1 MELLH
6 QGMLSQ
12 FMLRKVTSES
22 VATKVL
28 GSLVEEDEE
37 VPTLASVVS
46 VINKELQAM
55 GMKVDFTDNAPG
67 GEKHYAIVDTGTDPS
82 PVSQLATTFSQ
93 PELEMFQQ
101 IVRSSAARLPPVA
114 VVRLPHPPAV
124 SPRAPSDRC
133 ACRRGR

>member
-12 FMLRKVTSES
+12 FMARKLTSER
-22 VATKVL
+22 VAVKVL

-37 VPTLASVVS
+37 APTLASVVS
-46 VINKELQAM
+46 VINKELEAM
-55 GMKVDFTDNAPG
+55 GMKVEFTDNAPG

-93 PELEMFQQ
+93 PELEMFQK
-101 IVRSSAARLPPVA
+101 IVRRPAPLPLHPPPA
-114 VVRLPHPPAV
+114 HPLACLPACRADRPCRRKRRLPH
-124 SPRAPSDRC
+124 
-133 ACRRGR
+133 